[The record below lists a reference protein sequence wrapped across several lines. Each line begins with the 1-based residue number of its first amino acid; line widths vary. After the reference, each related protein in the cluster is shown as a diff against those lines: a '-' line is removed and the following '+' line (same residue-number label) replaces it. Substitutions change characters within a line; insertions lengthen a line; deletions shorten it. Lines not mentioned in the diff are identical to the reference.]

1 MAFVA
6 PSGLGCACGLGCG
19 CGGTCSMGM
28 GAFDLSALDWT
39 DYATAFLVAAGAGY
53 LLMDL
58 GFKGKRTR
66 RRRRKGGDPVSSFGM
81 VVGLLAAGYVGYQYL
96 TGGSILPTLN

>member
-6 PSGLGCACGLGCG
+6 PSGLGCACGLGCS
-19 CGGTCSMGM
+19 CGGNCPMGM
-28 GAFDLSALDWT
+28 GSFDLSTLSYT
-39 DYATAFLVAAGAGY
+39 DYLAIGAGLVGAY
-53 LLMDL
+53 FLFTSKPI
-58 GFKGKRTR
+58 GR